1 MNPNQVMNDRDLIAR
16 ILTQNLRQYGNLE
29 PAGFYTRPMHGTGDE
44 LRMMSRAN
52 YLRVAAYLHED
63 SPQNPHYISQEEAD
77 ALHLA
82 VKPKARPV
90 YLEYWT
96 RTADG
101 GYSADIVPYYNIEDT
116 VGRHNRIDAFRHDIP
131 EHDTPKQVQD
141 AASYLGMTEVPK
153 TGEAIRDFAYQ
164 TGLAEELTP
173 VEAKAFSQL
182 VLKDFH
188 LTSNFSQNP
197 LYSEEE
203 IQSFENN
210 PRLLFQAITRASTL
224 EHNLPVLL
232 AEREASQTTP
242 EPEPVQ
248 EAVSSTPESTLEPAS
263 KPEQETIEEPKPE
276 SSKPQEPKQELVS
289 DKPEPVPES
298 RNQKEETKASSSVS
312 EQKPSTPASKPKQA
326 VAEQEGSAFPSGLVV
341 DLKECNL
348 DVLRDLKGNPYT
360 NNSRLVGAQAY
371 EFLVRLNE
379 LDKAHFSHPITSPLS
394 TDDGVEYGDISFTVA
409 HGKNNKSNVS
419 IDLTFDSLYFQNA
432 SSVTEMIGNYMLAKY
447 RHSLDSPSELAETF
461 APYQDTLKKEIEKVE
476 KNFLA
481 PLKKEEDAYLAN
493 HPELKAINEKSVTPY
508 IYICRK
514 EDYGNFSHN
523 DLAKSSIK
531 KVPEMELKNY
541 CVMPLKEVTD
551 ILEKYTEPNGT
562 KDIDERCLKIRNGL
576 PQNMIAFYSTK
587 SPSNQMCSQTEMLF
601 AMPKKELEKLRP
613 LRHFSI
619 MPSRQNGVLD
629 IDSNSQPER
638 FWGIKAIYE
647 LGDCMVTDYERY
659 TNAVRDRIAYPGENP
674 DVTLLMRW
682 DFENTGEPTEILGT
696 GKMTNTIL
704 QDGIE
709 SYLPKFR
716 DNPEKTE
723 KVRKELLK
731 AIDTF
736 THYGNPYISFQK
748 EFQSSLL
755 QQPLPSEEESLRTW
769 EKNKPTFNLKTYNDE
784 TEENNTE
791 LFYDVYRKYAL
802 IFSENDTVAQ
812 VWKSATQKMLDSGHT
827 RQEIK
832 NMATRI
838 EQFDKTAGKGI
849 AGFLPTL
856 QKHTNQM
863 TKD

>member
-16 ILTQNLRQYGNLE
+16 ILTQNLRQYGNME
-29 PAGFYTRPMHGTGDE
+29 PAGFYARPMHGTGDE
-44 LRMMSRAN
+44 LHMMSRAN

-77 ALHLA
+77 ALHLV
-82 VKPKARPV
+82 VKPKSRPV

-116 VGRHNRIDAFRHDIP
+116 IGRHNRIDAFRHDIP
-131 EHDTPKQVQD
+131 EHDTPKQVQA

-248 EAVSSTPESTLEPAS
+248 EAVSTPESTLEPAS
-263 KPEQETIEEPKPE
+263 KPAQETVEEPKPE
-276 SSKPQEPKQELVS
+276 LSKPQEPKQELVS
-289 DKPEPVPES
+289 DKPEPAPES

-326 VAEQEGSAFPSGLVV
+326 VAEQEGSVFPSGLVV

-360 NNSRLVGAQAY
+360 NNSWLVGAQAY

-419 IDLTFDSLYFQNA
+419 IDLTLDSLYFQNA

-447 RHSLDSPSELAETF
+447 RHSLDSPSELTETF
-461 APYQDTLKKEIEKVE
+461 APYQDTLKEEIEKVE

-514 EDYGNFSHN
+514 EDYGNCSHN
-523 DLAKSSIK
+523 DLAKDSIK

-576 PQNMIAFYSTK
+576 PKNMIAFYSTK

-601 AMPKKELEKLRP
+601 AMPKQELEKLRP
-613 LRHFSI
+613 LRHLSVT
-619 MPSRQNGVLD
+619 PSKQNGVMD
-629 IDSNSQPER
+629 VEGDRVSEKIR
-638 FWGIKAIYE
+638 GIKAIYE
-647 LGDCMVTDYERY
+647 LGDCMVKDYERY
-659 TNAVRDRIAYPGENP
+659 TKAVRNRITYPGENI
-674 DVTLLMRW
+674 DVLLTIGW
-682 DFENTGEPTEILGT
+682 DIERTGQASEMLGT

-704 QDGIE
+704 REGIG
-709 SYLPKFR
+709 SYLPKFK
-716 DNPEKTE
+716 DNPEKTQ
-723 KVRKELLK
+723 KVQNELME
-731 AIDTF
+731 AIDVF

-748 EFQSSLL
+748 DFQSSLL
-755 QQPLPSEEESLRTW
+755 QQPLPTKEESLRTW
-769 EKNKPTFNLKTYNDE
+769 KENIFSSDKKSYMDADSVESFYNI
-784 TEENNTE
+784 
-791 LFYDVYRKYAL
+791 YRSYAL
-802 IFSENDTVAQ
+802 IFPENDTVAQ
-812 VWKSATQKMLDSGHT
+812 AWKSATQKMLDTGYTKS
-827 RQEIK
+827 EIK

-838 EQFDKTAGKGI
+838 EQFDRTAGKAI

>member
-1 MNPNQVMNDRDLIAR
+1 MNPTQVMNDRDLIAR

-29 PAGFYTRPMHGTGDE
+29 PAGFYARPMHGTGDE

-77 ALHLA
+77 ALHLV
-82 VKPKARPV
+82 VKPKSRPV

-101 GYSADIVPYYNIEDT
+101 DYSADIVPYYNIEDT

-131 EHDTPKQVQD
+131 EHDTPKQVQA

-182 VLKDFH
+182 VLKNFH

-242 EPEPVQ
+242 PEPVQ
-248 EAVSSTPESTLEPAS
+248 EAVSTPPESTLEPAS
-263 KPEQETIEEPKPE
+263 KLKQETVEEPKPE

-289 DKPEPVPES
+289 DKTEPAPES

-326 VAEQEGSAFPSGLVV
+326 VAEQEGSVFPSGLVV

-394 TDDGVEYGDISFTVA
+394 TDDGVEYGDISFTIA
-409 HGKNNKSNVS
+409 HGKNNKSDVS
-419 IDLTFDSLYFQNA
+419 IDLTLDSLYFQNA

-461 APYQDTLKKEIEKVE
+461 GPYQDTLKKEIEKVE

-514 EDYGNFSHN
+514 EDYGNCSHN
-523 DLAKSSIK
+523 DLAKGSIK

-576 PQNMIAFYSTK
+576 PKNMIAFYSTK

-601 AMPKKELEKLRP
+601 AMPKQELEKLRP
-613 LRHFSI
+613 LRHLSVT
-619 MPSRQNGVLD
+619 PSKQNGVMD
-629 IDSNSQPER
+629 VEGDRVSEKIR
-638 FWGIKAIYE
+638 GIKAIYE
-647 LGDCMVTDYERY
+647 LGDCMVKDYERY
-659 TNAVRDRIAYPGENP
+659 TKAVRNRITYPGENI
-674 DVTLLMRW
+674 DVLLTIGW
-682 DFENTGEPTEILGT
+682 DIERTGQASEMLGT

-704 QDGIE
+704 REGIG
-709 SYLPKFR
+709 SYLPKFK
-716 DNPEKTE
+716 DNPEKTQ
-723 KVRKELLK
+723 KVQNELME
-731 AIDTF
+731 AIDVF

-748 EFQSSLL
+748 DFQSSLL
-755 QQPLPSEEESLRTW
+755 QQPLPTKEESLRTW
-769 EKNKPTFNLKTYNDE
+769 KENIFSSDKKSYMDADSVESFYNI
-784 TEENNTE
+784 
-791 LFYDVYRKYAL
+791 YRSYAL
-802 IFSENDTVAQ
+802 IFPENDTVAQ
-812 VWKSATQKMLDSGHT
+812 AWKSATQKMLDTGYTKS
-827 RQEIK
+827 EIK

-838 EQFDKTAGKGI
+838 EKFDRTAGKAI

>member
-16 ILTQNLRQYGNLE
+16 ILTQNLRQYGNME
-29 PAGFYTRPMHGTGDE
+29 PAGFYARPMHGTGDE

-263 KPEQETIEEPKPE
+263 KPKQETVEEPKPE

-312 EQKPSTPASKPKQA
+312 EQKPSSTPASKPKQA
-326 VAEQEGSAFPSGLVV
+326 VAEQEGSVFPSGLVV

-371 EFLVRLNE
+371 EFLVCLNE

-419 IDLTFDSLYFQNA
+419 IDQHFTTFEA
-432 SSVTEMIGNYMLAKY
+432 
-447 RHSLDSPSELAETF
+447 
-461 APYQDTLKKEIEKVE
+461 
-476 KNFLA
+476 
-481 PLKKEEDAYLAN
+481 
-493 HPELKAINEKSVTPY
+493 
-508 IYICRK
+508 
-514 EDYGNFSHN
+514 
-523 DLAKSSIK
+523 
-531 KVPEMELKNY
+531 
-541 CVMPLKEVTD
+541 
-551 ILEKYTEPNGT
+551 
-562 KDIDERCLKIRNGL
+562 
-576 PQNMIAFYSTK
+576 
-587 SPSNQMCSQTEMLF
+587 
-601 AMPKKELEKLRP
+601 
-613 LRHFSI
+613 
-619 MPSRQNGVLD
+619 
-629 IDSNSQPER
+629 
-638 FWGIKAIYE
+638 
-647 LGDCMVTDYERY
+647 
-659 TNAVRDRIAYPGENP
+659 
-674 DVTLLMRW
+674 
-682 DFENTGEPTEILGT
+682 
-696 GKMTNTIL
+696 
-704 QDGIE
+704 
-709 SYLPKFR
+709 
-716 DNPEKTE
+716 
-723 KVRKELLK
+723 
-731 AIDTF
+731 
-736 THYGNPYISFQK
+736 
-748 EFQSSLL
+748 
-755 QQPLPSEEESLRTW
+755 
-769 EKNKPTFNLKTYNDE
+769 
-784 TEENNTE
+784 
-791 LFYDVYRKYAL
+791 
-802 IFSENDTVAQ
+802 
-812 VWKSATQKMLDSGHT
+812 
-827 RQEIK
+827 
-832 NMATRI
+832 
-838 EQFDKTAGKGI
+838 
-849 AGFLPTL
+849 
-856 QKHTNQM
+856 
-863 TKD
+863 

>member
-29 PAGFYTRPMHGTGDE
+29 PAGFYARPMHGTGDE

-82 VKPKARPV
+82 VKPKSRPV

-96 RTADG
+96 RAADG
-101 GYSADIVPYYNIEDT
+101 GYSADIVPYYNVEDT
-116 VGRHNRIDAFRHDIP
+116 VGRHNRIDAFRHNIP
-131 EHDTPKQVQD
+131 EHDTPKQIQA
-141 AASYLGMTEVPK
+141 AASYLGMKEVPK
-153 TGEAIRDFAYQ
+153 TGEVIRDFAYQ
-164 TGLAEELTP
+164 TGLAQALTS

-203 IQSFENN
+203 IQSFEDN

-232 AEREASQTTP
+232 AEREASQATPP
-242 EPEPVQ
+242 EPEP
-248 EAVSSTPESTLEPAS
+248 ESAPEPTPGPAS
-263 KPEQETIEEPKPE
+263 KPEQEAVEEPKPNQN
-276 SSKPQEPKQELVS
+276 KTQGPKQEPVS
-289 DKPEPVPES
+289 EKPEPASEPQ
-298 RNQKEETKASSSVS
+298 RQEEEAKASSSVS
-312 EQKPSTPASKPKQA
+312 EPKSSTPAFKPKQA
-326 VAEQEGSAFPSGLVV
+326 VAEQEGSPFPSGLIV

-348 DVLRDLKGNPYT
+348 DILRDLNGTPYT
-360 NNSRLVGAQAY
+360 SDSQLVGAQAY
-371 EFLVRLNE
+371 EFLARLNE
-379 LDKAHFSHPITSPLS
+379 LDKVHFSHPITSPLS
-394 TDDGVEYGDISFTVA
+394 MNDGVEYGDVRFTVT
-409 HGKNNKSNVS
+409 HGKSNQSDVS
-419 IDLTFDSLYFQNA
+419 IDLTRDSLYFQNA

-447 RHSLDSPSELAETF
+447 RHALDSPSEFTETIV
-461 APYQDTLKKEIEKVE
+461 PYQDALKEEIEKVE

-481 PLKKEEDAYLAN
+481 PLKKEEDTYLAN

-514 EDYGNFSHN
+514 EDYEDYNHN
-523 DLAKSSIK
+523 ELAKDSIK
-531 KVPEMELKNY
+531 KVPEGELKNY
-541 CVMPLKEVTD
+541 CVIPLREVTD
-551 ILEKYTEPNGT
+551 VLEKYTEPDAT
-562 KDIDERCLKIRNGL
+562 KNIDERCLKIRNGL
-576 PQNMIAFYSTK
+576 PKNMVAFYSAK
-587 SPSNQMCSQTEMLF
+587 SPSNQMCSQTEVLF

-619 MPSRQNGVLD
+619 RPSRQNGVLD

-638 FWGIKAIYE
+638 LWGIKAIYE

-659 TNAVRDRIAYPGENP
+659 TNAVRDRIAYPVGNP
-674 DVTLLMRW
+674 DVTLSMRW
-682 DFENTGEPTEILGT
+682 DFEGTGEPTEMLGT

-723 KVRKELLK
+723 KVRKELLE

-748 EFQSSLL
+748 DFQSSLL

-769 EKNKPTFNLKTYNDE
+769 EENKPTFNLKTYNDE
-784 TEENNTE
+784 TDENNAE

-812 VWKSATQKMLDSGHT
+812 VWKSATQKMLDDGHT

-832 NMATRI
+832 TMATRI
-838 EQFDKTAGKGI
+838 EQFDRTAGRGI

-856 QKHTNQM
+856 QKHTNQIA
-863 TKD
+863 KD

>member
-77 ALHLA
+77 ALHLV
-82 VKPKARPV
+82 VKPKSRPV

-116 VGRHNRIDAFRHDIP
+116 IGRHNRIDAFRHDIP
-131 EHDTPKQVQD
+131 EHDTPKQVQA

-248 EAVSSTPESTLEPAS
+248 EAVSTPESTLEPAS
-263 KPEQETIEEPKPE
+263 KPAQETVEEPKPE
-276 SSKPQEPKQELVS
+276 LSKPQEPKQELVS
-289 DKPEPVPES
+289 DKPEPAPES

-326 VAEQEGSAFPSGLVV
+326 VAEQEGSVFPSGLVV

-419 IDLTFDSLYFQNA
+419 IDLTLDSLYFQNA

-447 RHSLDSPSELAETF
+447 RHSLDSPSELAETV
-461 APYQDTLKKEIEKVE
+461 APYQDTLKEGIEKVE
-476 KNFLA
+476 KNFLS

-514 EDYGNFSHN
+514 EDYGNCSHN
-523 DLAKSSIK
+523 DLAKDSIK

-541 CVMPLKEVTD
+541 CVMPLKEVAD

-576 PQNMIAFYSTK
+576 PKNMIAFYSTK

-601 AMPKKELEKLRP
+601 AIPKQELEKLRP
-613 LRHFSI
+613 LRHLSVT
-619 MPSRQNGVLD
+619 PSKQNGVMD
-629 IDSNSQPER
+629 VEGDRVSEKIR
-638 FWGIKAIYE
+638 GIKAIYE
-647 LGDCMVTDYERY
+647 LGDCMVKDYERY
-659 TNAVRDRIAYPGENP
+659 TKAVRNRITYPGENI
-674 DVTLLMRW
+674 DVLLTIGW
-682 DFENTGEPTEILGT
+682 DIERTGQASEMLGT

-704 QDGIE
+704 REGIG
-709 SYLPKFR
+709 SYLPKFK
-716 DNPEKTE
+716 DNPEKTQ
-723 KVRKELLK
+723 KVQNELME
-731 AIDTF
+731 AIDVF

-748 EFQSSLL
+748 DFQSSLL
-755 QQPLPSEEESLRTW
+755 QQPLPTKEESLRTW
-769 EKNKPTFNLKTYNDE
+769 KENIFSSDKKSYMDADSVESFYNI
-784 TEENNTE
+784 
-791 LFYDVYRKYAL
+791 YRSYAL
-802 IFSENDTVAQ
+802 IFPENDTVAQ
-812 VWKSATQKMLDSGHT
+812 AWKSATQKMLDTGYTKS
-827 RQEIK
+827 EIK

-838 EQFDKTAGKGI
+838 EQFDRTAGKAI

>member
-16 ILTQNLRQYGNLE
+16 ILTQNLRQYGNME
-29 PAGFYTRPMHGTGDE
+29 PAGFYARPMHGTGDE

-77 ALHLA
+77 ALHLV
-82 VKPKARPV
+82 VKPKSRPV

-116 VGRHNRIDAFRHDIP
+116 IGRHNRIDAFRHDIP
-131 EHDTPKQVQD
+131 EHDTPKQVQA

-248 EAVSSTPESTLEPAS
+248 EAVSTPESTLEPAS
-263 KPEQETIEEPKPE
+263 KPAQETVEEPKPE
-276 SSKPQEPKQELVS
+276 LSKPQEPKQELVS
-289 DKPEPVPES
+289 DKPEPAPES

-326 VAEQEGSAFPSGLVV
+326 VAEQEGSVFPSGLVV

-419 IDLTFDSLYFQNA
+419 IDLTLDSLYFQNA

-447 RHSLDSPSELAETF
+447 CHSLDSPSELAETF
-461 APYQDTLKKEIEKVE
+461 APYQDTLKEEIEKVE

-514 EDYGNFSHN
+514 EDYGNCSHN
-523 DLAKSSIK
+523 DLAKDSIK

-576 PQNMIAFYSTK
+576 PKNMIAFYSTK

-601 AMPKKELEKLRP
+601 AMPKQELEKLRP
-613 LRHFSI
+613 LRHLSVT
-619 MPSRQNGVLD
+619 PSKQNGVMD
-629 IDSNSQPER
+629 VEGDRVSEKIR
-638 FWGIKAIYE
+638 GIKAIYE
-647 LGDCMVTDYERY
+647 LGDCMVKDYERY
-659 TNAVRDRIAYPGENP
+659 TKAVRNRITYPGENI
-674 DVTLLMRW
+674 DVLLTIGW
-682 DFENTGEPTEILGT
+682 DIERTGQASEMLGT

-704 QDGIE
+704 REGIG
-709 SYLPKFR
+709 SYLPKFK
-716 DNPEKTE
+716 DNPEKTP
-723 KVRKELLK
+723 KVQNELME
-731 AIDTF
+731 AIDVF

-748 EFQSSLL
+748 DFQSSLL
-755 QQPLPSEEESLRTW
+755 QQPLPTKEESLRTW
-769 EKNKPTFNLKTYNDE
+769 KENIFSSDKKSYMDADSVESFYNI
-784 TEENNTE
+784 
-791 LFYDVYRKYAL
+791 YRSYAL
-802 IFSENDTVAQ
+802 IFPENDTVAQ
-812 VWKSATQKMLDSGHT
+812 AWKSATQKMLDTGYTKS
-827 RQEIK
+827 EIK

-838 EQFDKTAGKGI
+838 EQFDRTAGKAI

>member
-16 ILTQNLRQYGNLE
+16 ILTQNLRQYGNME
-29 PAGFYTRPMHGTGDE
+29 PAGFYARPMHGTGDE
-44 LRMMSRAN
+44 LHMMSRAN

-77 ALHLA
+77 ALHLV
-82 VKPKARPV
+82 VKPKSRPV

-116 VGRHNRIDAFRHDIP
+116 IGRHNRIDAFRHDIP
-131 EHDTPKQVQD
+131 EHDTPKQVQA

-248 EAVSSTPESTLEPAS
+248 EAVSTPESTLEPAS
-263 KPEQETIEEPKPE
+263 KPAQETVEEPKPE
-276 SSKPQEPKQELVS
+276 LSKPQEPKQELVS
-289 DKPEPVPES
+289 DKPEPAPES

-326 VAEQEGSAFPSGLVV
+326 VAEQEGSVFPSGLVV

-360 NNSRLVGAQAY
+360 NNSWLVGAQAY

-419 IDLTFDSLYFQNA
+419 IDLTLDSLYFQNA

-461 APYQDTLKKEIEKVE
+461 APYQDTLKEEIEKVE

-514 EDYGNFSHN
+514 EDYGNCSHN
-523 DLAKSSIK
+523 DLAKDSIK

-576 PQNMIAFYSTK
+576 PKNMIAFYSTK

-601 AMPKKELEKLRP
+601 AMPKQELEKLRP
-613 LRHFSI
+613 LRHLSVT
-619 MPSRQNGVLD
+619 PSKQNGVMD
-629 IDSNSQPER
+629 VEGDRVSEKIR
-638 FWGIKAIYE
+638 GIKAIYE
-647 LGDCMVTDYERY
+647 LGDCMVKDYERY
-659 TNAVRDRIAYPGENP
+659 TKAVRNRITYPGENI
-674 DVTLLMRW
+674 DVLLTIGW
-682 DFENTGEPTEILGT
+682 DIERTGQASEMLGT

-704 QDGIE
+704 REGIG
-709 SYLPKFR
+709 SYLPKFK
-716 DNPEKTE
+716 DNPEKTQ
-723 KVRKELLK
+723 KVQNELME
-731 AIDTF
+731 AIDVF

-748 EFQSSLL
+748 DFQSSLL
-755 QQPLPSEEESLRTW
+755 QQPLPTKEESLRTW
-769 EKNKPTFNLKTYNDE
+769 KENIFSSDKKSYMDADSVESFYNI
-784 TEENNTE
+784 
-791 LFYDVYRKYAL
+791 YRSYAL
-802 IFSENDTVAQ
+802 IFPENDTVAQ
-812 VWKSATQKMLDSGHT
+812 AWKSATQKMLDTGYTKS
-827 RQEIK
+827 EIK

-838 EQFDKTAGKGI
+838 EQFDRTAGKAI

>member
-77 ALHLA
+77 ALHLV
-82 VKPKARPV
+82 VKPKSRPV

-116 VGRHNRIDAFRHDIP
+116 IGRHNRIDAFRHDIP
-131 EHDTPKQVQD
+131 EHDTPKQVQA

-203 IQSFENN
+203 IQFFENN

-242 EPEPVQ
+242 PEPVQ
-248 EAVSSTPESTLEPAS
+248 EAVSTPESTLEPAS
-263 KPEQETIEEPKPE
+263 KLKQETVEEPKPE

-289 DKPEPVPES
+289 DKPEPAPES

-326 VAEQEGSAFPSGLVV
+326 VAEQEGSVFPSGLVV

-371 EFLVRLNE
+371 KFLVRLNE

-419 IDLTFDSLYFQNA
+419 IDLTLDSLYFQNA

-461 APYQDTLKKEIEKVE
+461 APYQDTLKEEIEKVE

-514 EDYGNFSHN
+514 EDYGNCSHN
-523 DLAKSSIK
+523 DLAKGSIK

-576 PQNMIAFYSTK
+576 PKNMIAFYSTK

-601 AMPKKELEKLRP
+601 AMPKQELEKLRP
-613 LRHFSI
+613 LRHLSVT
-619 MPSRQNGVLD
+619 PSKQNGVMD
-629 IDSNSQPER
+629 VEGDRASEKIR
-638 FWGIKAIYE
+638 GIKAIYE
-647 LGDCMVTDYERY
+647 LGDCMAKDYERY
-659 TNAVRDRIAYPGENP
+659 TKAVRNRITYPGENI
-674 DVTLLMRW
+674 DVLLTIGW
-682 DFENTGEPTEILGT
+682 DIERTGQASEMLGT

-704 QDGIE
+704 REGIG
-709 SYLPKFR
+709 SYLPKFE
-716 DNPEKTE
+716 DNPEKTQ
-723 KVRKELLK
+723 KVQNELME
-731 AIDTF
+731 AIDVF

-748 EFQSSLL
+748 DFQSSLL
-755 QQPLPSEEESLRTW
+755 QQPLPTKEESLRTW
-769 EKNKPTFNLKTYNDE
+769 KENIFSSDKKSYMDADSVESFYNI
-784 TEENNTE
+784 
-791 LFYDVYRKYAL
+791 YRSYAL
-802 IFSENDTVAQ
+802 IFPENDTVAQ
-812 VWKSATQKMLDSGHT
+812 AWKSATQKMLDTGYTKS
-827 RQEIK
+827 EIK

-838 EQFDKTAGKGI
+838 EKFDRTAGKAI

>member
-77 ALHLA
+77 ALHLV
-82 VKPKARPV
+82 VKPKSRPV

-116 VGRHNRIDAFRHDIP
+116 IGRHNRIDAFRHDIP
-131 EHDTPKQVQD
+131 EHDTPKQVQA

-248 EAVSSTPESTLEPAS
+248 EAVSTPESTLEPAS
-263 KPEQETIEEPKPE
+263 KPAQETVEEPKPE
-276 SSKPQEPKQELVS
+276 LSKPQEPKQELVS
-289 DKPEPVPES
+289 DKPEPAPES

-326 VAEQEGSAFPSGLVV
+326 VAEQEGSVFPSGLVV

-419 IDLTFDSLYFQNA
+419 IDLTLDSLYFQNA

-461 APYQDTLKKEIEKVE
+461 APYQDTLKEGIEKVE
-476 KNFLA
+476 KNFLS

-514 EDYGNFSHN
+514 EDYGNCSHN
-523 DLAKSSIK
+523 DLAKDSIK

-541 CVMPLKEVTD
+541 CVMPLKEVAD

-576 PQNMIAFYSTK
+576 PKNMIAFYSTK

-601 AMPKKELEKLRP
+601 AMPKQELEKLRP
-613 LRHFSI
+613 LRHLSVT
-619 MPSRQNGVLD
+619 PSKQNGVMD
-629 IDSNSQPER
+629 VEGDRVSEKIR
-638 FWGIKAIYE
+638 GIKAIYE
-647 LGDCMVTDYERY
+647 LGDCMVKDYERY
-659 TNAVRDRIAYPGENP
+659 TKAVRNRITYPGENI
-674 DVTLLMRW
+674 DVLLTIGW
-682 DFENTGEPTEILGT
+682 DIERTGQASEMLGT

-704 QDGIE
+704 REGIG
-709 SYLPKFR
+709 SYLPKFK
-716 DNPEKTE
+716 DNPEKTQ
-723 KVRKELLK
+723 KVQNELMK
-731 AIDTF
+731 AIDVF

-748 EFQSSLL
+748 DFQSSLL
-755 QQPLPSEEESLRTW
+755 QQPLPTKEESLRTW
-769 EKNKPTFNLKTYNDE
+769 KENIFSSNKKSYMDADSVESFYNI
-784 TEENNTE
+784 
-791 LFYDVYRKYAL
+791 YRSYAL
-802 IFSENDTVAQ
+802 IFPENDTVAQ
-812 VWKSATQKMLDSGHT
+812 AWKSATQKMLDTGYTKS
-827 RQEIK
+827 EIK

-838 EQFDKTAGKGI
+838 EQFDRTAGKAI